1 MRNKSYM
8 NNRAFFNYLQ
18 YEKRFSPHTLTAY
31 RSDLEQFIAFVAS
44 TFSLY
49 HLAGISHHHVRA
61 WVVHLLGNDIATS
74 SVRRKLSVLKT
85 WFRFLLQQGE
95 VEANPMQKVQIPKT
109 GKRLPVYVPEKSMH
123 RLLDDM
129 TWPEGFA
136 GRRDQL
142 IIGLLY
148 HTGMRRAELL
158 GLKLSD
164 IDLERNLLRI
174 MGKGQKE
181 RLVPFGKNLQ
191 QQLEEYLSE
200 HAQVAEPGCPF
211 LIITD
216 KGKVAYPRYIYGVVK
231 KYLSQVTTIEK
242 KSPHVLRHTFA
253 THLSDR
259 GADLN
264 AVKELLGHSNLAA
277 TQIYTHNSIE
287 KLKRVYQKAH
297 PKGKMDDTSQNKS
310 GK

>member
-1 MRNKSYM
+1 M
-8 NNRAFFNYLQ
+8 NTRTFFNYLQ

-31 RSDLEQFIAFVAS
+31 RSDLDQFTVFLREE
-44 TFSLY
+44 FSLR
-49 HLAGISHHHVRA
+49 HPADISHHHVRA
-61 WVVHLLGNDIATS
+61 WVVHLLGNDVAVS

-85 WFRFLLQQGE
+85 WFRFLLRE
-95 VEANPMQKVQIPKT
+95 EIVEANPMQKVQIPKA

-123 RLLDDM
+123 HLLDNM

-136 GRRDQL
+136 GRRDRL
-142 IIGLLY
+142 IITLLY

-158 GLKLSD
+158 GLRVSD
-164 IDLERNLLRI
+164 VDLESATLRI

-181 RLVPFGKNLQ
+181 RLLPFGKKLQ
-191 QQLEEYLSE
+191 TVLADYLSE
-200 HAQVAEPGCPF
+200 RAQVVQENDQA

-216 KGKVAYPRYIYGVVK
+216 KGQAAYPRYIYGVVR

-242 KSPHVLRHTFA
+242 KSPHVLRHSFA

-264 AVKELLGHSNLAA
+264 AIKELLGHSNLAA

-287 KLKRVYQKAH
+287 KLKRVYQQAH
-297 PKGKMDDTSQNKS
+297 PKGKTDDTAR
-310 GK
+310 GAPDE

>member
-1 MRNKSYM
+1 MD
-8 NNRAFFNYLQ
+8 NRSFFNYLQ

-31 RSDLEQFIAFVAS
+31 RSDLEQFTAFIAAE
-44 TFSLY
+44 FSLRQPV
-49 HLAGISHHHVRA
+49 HISHHHIRA
-61 WVVHLLGNDIATS
+61 WVVHLLGDDVAAS

-85 WFRFLLQQGE
+85 WFRFLLRQGVVE
-95 VEANPMQKVQIPKT
+95 VNPMQKVQIPKT

-142 IIGLLY
+142 IIALLY

-158 GLKLSD
+158 GLQVTD
-164 IDLERNLLRI
+164 IDLSEGRLRI

-181 RLVPFGKNLQ
+181 RLVPFGKNLH
-191 QQLEEYLSE
+191 QQLQAYLSAR
-200 HAQVAEPGCPF
+200 AQVAEAGCTT

-216 KGKVAYPRYIYGVVK
+216 KGTPAYPRYIYGVVK

-242 KSPHVLRHTFA
+242 KSPHVLRHSFA

-264 AVKELLGHSNLAA
+264 AVKELLGHANLAA

-287 KLKRVYQKAH
+287 KLKRVYQQAH
-297 PKGKMDDTSQNKS
+297 PKGKRDDTAPD
-310 GK
+310 GADE